1 MKNAVPMPPSQASAM
16 NSHSAGR
23 PRASAIASVA
33 CAAQRSTSAASITRR
48 RPSRSAIAPASGSNT
63 TCETT
68 LAANTSPRPV
78 ALNPLSSTA
87 QAIATVDI
95 DEPSREVTKPV

>member
-1 MKNAVPMPPSQASAM
+1 MASMTA
-16 NSHSAGR
+16 
-23 PRASAIASVA
+23 
-33 CAAQRSTSAASITRR
+33 
-48 RPSRSAIAPASGSNT
+48 
-63 TCETT
+63 
-68 LAANTSPRPV
+68 LLPRPV

>member
-1 MKNAVPMPPSQASAM
+1 M
-16 NSHSAGR
+16 NSHSDGR
-23 PRASAIASVA
+23 PRASAIARVA

-48 RPSRSAIAPASGSNT
+48 RPSRSAIAPASGSTT

-68 LAANTSPRPV
+68 PAVNTRPRPV
-78 ALNPLSSTA
+78 APTPLASTA

-95 DEPSREVTKPV
+95 DEPSREVT